1 MWGTSNGDPQIFFV
15 ENSENYYETHLTTTY
30 NIYYKDKEEQNFNI
44 LGLKWVYV
52 HWKKNLSFS
61 RRPLF

>member
-44 LGLKWVYV
+44 LGLKWVYA
-52 HWKKNLSFS
+52 HWK
-61 RRPLF
+61 